1 MSRRTLLL
9 STAVSL
15 GLTLWLSPA
24 CAQSRDVATVA
35 RVIDGDTIDVLSEGH
50 HQRIRLIG
58 IDTPESRNNGRSLI
72 QAARSNKTKKE
83 ILKMGAC
90 AHAFTKALLP
100 IGQKV
105 TLMTDA
111 QKHDKYRRTLAYVYL
126 PNGQMINKVI
136 ISEGYAYPLT
146 IRPNVLHERLFRQGF
161 ADSRKA
167 KRGLW
172 SDNPSCMPIPYKE
185 SVNSVSPPPMIE

>member
-1 MSRRTLLL
+1 MLRILLF
-9 STAVSL
+9 STAVFL
-15 GLTLWLSPA
+15 GLTSWLSLT
-24 CAQSRDVATVA
+24 CAQSRNVATVA
-35 RVIDGDTIDVLSEGH
+35 RVIDGDTIDVVSEGL

-105 TLMTDA
+105 TLVTDN
-111 QKHDKYRRTLAYVYL
+111 QKRDKYRRTLAYVYL

-146 IRPNVLHERLFRQGF
+146 IRPNVLYEKLFRQSF

-172 SDNPSCMPIPYKE
+172 SNHPSCIPVRYKE
-185 SVNSVSPPPMIE
+185 SINSVSPPPMIE